1 MFNFKIAVQ
10 FLFGDPFV
18 PYARNCLEQSPLD
31 QPEHGFVINLQ
42 QAGHLI
48 GGVYFHSFAHILG
61 VAAPHQ
67 QGTKPLTRLFS
78 VKGFK
83 KTDLVEMHSP
93 GQWMAGLLEKT
104 VSVNFVVFV
113 RLDKFFD
120 VRVLNELDGSRF
132 LFYSALGLVVFSMMR
147 LKVK

>member
-1 MFNFKIAVQ
+1 LGLLNPQIAVQ

-18 PYARNCLEQSPLD
+18 PNAGNCLEQSPFD

-48 GGVYFHSFAHILG
+48 GGVYFHCLAHILG

-67 QGTKPLTRLFS
+67 QGTKPPTRLFS
-78 VKGFK
+78 VTSFK
-83 KTDLVEMHSP
+83 KTDLAEMHSP

-104 VSVNFVVFV
+104 VLANFVVFV

-120 VRVLNELDGSRF
+120 VRVLNEFDGSRF
-132 LFYSALGLVVFSMMR
+132 
-147 LKVK
+147 

>member
-1 MFNFKIAVQ
+1 MPN
-10 FLFGDPFV
+10 
-18 PYARNCLEQSPLD
+18 ARNSLEQSPLD

-48 GGVYFHSFAHILG
+48 GGVYFHNISHILG

-67 QGTKPLTRLFS
+67 PGTKPHTRLFS
-78 VKGFK
+78 VTSFK
-83 KTDLVEMHSP
+83 KTDLAEMHSP

-104 VSVNFVVFV
+104 VLANFVVFV

-120 VRVLNELDGSRF
+120 VRVLDEFDGLSF
-132 LFYSALGLVVFSMMR
+132 
-147 LKVK
+147 